1 MTDHYEML
9 SSSPSSATVSALQP
23 SGLHRQAPGTEAAAA
38 AAVSLAPTAPRFSS
52 PGGNDSL
59 DSPVQTALASSSVTE
74 AIITVNAVSLGEPCD
89 DSNASAAE
97 AEQSSSS
104 VSGADEAHGLDAFL
118 HTVTTA
124 DNVLN
129 DLLGELSRSSSLTT
143 AELSRSSS
151 LTPAELSRQSSSS
164 MPDQAQAGS
173 AYNILPAET
182 SVPQAV
188 RTSTTLA
195 AAEEFCSS
203 SSPAS
208 ATELDHSSSAEPGQR
223 SASPSRV
230 STDVV
235 LDALLEDLRTAEL
248 ARQSS
253 SSLLLHSLNSLAE
266 LHRQSSSS
274 PVAGSSASAMLS
286 MHPSSS
292 SLAASTGSSPDE
304 YSQHL
309 RPSSSS
315 SVSGEARQGSFR
327 QQSSSS
333 AAQPVGD
340 AEACREEEDR
350 QVSTRQ
356 AESEEGEERDLQKE
370 EEGWGLKRVKSPGM
384 DLIDMK
390 TAESKVC
397 TCYGM

>member
-1 MTDHYEML
+1 MSYHRGLL
-9 SSSPSSATVSALQP
+9 SSSSASAAVSALQQ
-23 SGLHRQAPGTEAAAA
+23 SGLHRQAPGTEAASA
-38 AAVSLAPTAPRFSS
+38 AAVSLAPTAPRSSS

-129 DLLGELSRSSSLTT
+129 DLLGELSRSSSLT
-143 AELSRSSS
+143 
-151 LTPAELSRQSSSS
+151 PAELSRQSFTS

-173 AYNILPAET
+173 PCIFLPAEA
-182 SVPQAV
+182 SVTDAV
-188 RTSTTLA
+188 RTSSTLA
-195 AAEEFCSS
+195 AADAFCSS

-208 ATELDHSSSAEPGQR
+208 AAEVDCSSSAEPGQR
-223 SASPSRV
+223 STSPDRV

-235 LDALLEDLRTAEL
+235 LDALLGDLRTAEL

-253 SSLLLHSLNSLAE
+253 SSVLLHSLNSLAE
-266 LHRQSSSS
+266 MHRQSSSV
-274 PVAGSSASAMLS
+274 PVAGSNASAMLDI
-286 MHPSSS
+286 HPSSS
-292 SLAASTGSSPDE
+292 SLAAATASSPVM

-309 RPSSSS
+309 HPSSSS
-315 SVSGEARQGSFR
+315 PGPGAARQGSFR
-327 QQSSSS
+327 EQSSCP
-333 AAQPVGD
+333 AAQHVVD
-340 AEACREEEDR
+340 AEALREEEDR
-350 QVSTRQ
+350 QHLLKH
-356 AESEEGEERDLQKE
+356 AESEEGEEWVLEKE
-370 EEGWGLKRVKSPGM
+370 EEGWGLKRVKRNGM

-390 TAESKVC
+390 PVEGKV
-397 TCYGM
+397 T